1 MPLELIS
8 ALTLLQREPGQ
19 AVPPQA
25 QRWRHAGLPQNHGI
39 SKFGKDFKDH

>member
-8 ALTLLQREPGQ
+8 ALTLLQREPVQ

-25 QRWRHAGLPQNHGI
+25 QRWSHAGLSQNHGI
-39 SKFGKDFKDH
+39 IKSGKDLKDH